1 MRPASTA
8 PAQQPA
14 SQALSMR
21 SLPERGPPVRELARL
36 SQLLRGTKE
45 KPRAI
50 SLRLS
55 EAVARRACKGYEEL
69 EVTLSE
75 VDWGRGLD
83 PELGYVADEYAARL
97 SDGPAALEAPRA
109 GKGSEDSSR
118 SPTVSPA
125 EEEPRAPKSKACRC

>member
-21 SLPERGPPVRELARL
+21 SLPEGGPPVRELARL
-36 SQLLRGTKE
+36 SQCSGHE
-45 KPRAI
+45 GKPRAI

-118 SPTVSPA
+118 SPKVSPV